1 MQISSKKT
9 LVKFLKEK
17 NFSSI
22 LDVPSG
28 NGWLGKALAPEASID
43 GIDLF
48 EERPDG
54 YNNFW
59 KYDLENGIPEDAT
72 GYDLVC
78 CCEGIEHVGNPLNL
92 LRSFNKAI
100 CNGGMLVVTTPNI
113 WYPQARLQFLIRGF
127 FPSFPHLVGTQ
138 IKFGSHMHITPWHYP
153 QLYLYFKLAGF
164 SPPLLIEEPLSK
176 PKHFHE
182 RLFGIPSQLYIRSK
196 IKKSKSDEERTFWKT
211 AGSEGSRLGRHLI
224 VFAYKVSG

>member
-1 MQISSKKT
+1 MQKSSKNSLT
-9 LVKFLKEK
+9 KFLEEK
-17 NFSSI
+17 RFSSV

-28 NGWLGKALAPEASID
+28 DGWLRKALVPETSMD

-48 EERPDG
+48 EEKPDG
-54 YNNFW
+54 YSKFW
-59 KYDLENGIPEDAT
+59 SYDLENGIPEDAT

-92 LRSFNKAI
+92 LRSFNRALSD
-100 CNGGMLVVTTPNI
+100 GGMLVVTTPNV
-113 WYPQARLQFLIRGF
+113 WYPQAKLQYLIRGF
-127 FPSFPHLVGTQ
+127 FPSFPSLVDTQ
-138 IKFGSHMHITPWHYP
+138 IKFGSHMHITPWCYP

-164 SPPLLIEEPLSK
+164 SPPVLIEEPLSK

-182 RLFGIPSQLYIRSK
+182 RLLGIPSKLYIRSK
-196 IKKSKSDEERTFWKT
+196 VKKSKSEEERTFWQT

-224 VFAYKVSG
+224 VFAHKISE